1 MEKELRTN
9 AVKMSPEEQYQIRKS
24 IIRLFKQGKKN
35 GEIAEILDVSE
46 RHVRSVKKQYA
57 EGGINAL
64 KPQKRGHSAGEKRI
78 LTSEQE
84 KEIQKIIVE
93 KDPMQLKF
101 KDCMWTRKNIAELI
115 FQKYKIEIKLSTLG
129 YYLQR
134 WGFSVQRPIKRAYK
148 QDQAKID
155 KWLNEEFPGITAR
168 AEAENAEIFFGDETN
183 IQNTCNYMR
192 VYAPKGKTPVVK
204 VESQKFKVNML
215 SAISKRGKL
224 RFMLY
229 KDNMNAEKLI
239 DFMGRLICDVNKKVF
254 LVLDNLRVHHSK
266 KVQEWLD
273 KHKDR
278 IEVFYLPPYAPEYN
292 PDEYLNND
300 LKRNLGTQAMAKS
313 VEELE
318 ANTSQFMEKLSD
330 DSDHVKSYFN
340 HPALDKYKLD

>member
-1 MEKELRTN
+1 
-9 AVKMSPEEQYQIRKS
+9 
-24 IIRLFKQGKKN
+24 
-35 GEIAEILDVSE
+35 
-46 RHVRSVKKQYA
+46 
-57 EGGINAL
+57 
-64 KPQKRGHSAGEKRI
+64 
-78 LTSEQE
+78 
-84 KEIQKIIVE
+84 
-93 KDPMQLKF
+93 
-101 KDCMWTRKNIAELI
+101 
-115 FQKYKIEIKLSTLG
+115 
-129 YYLQR
+129 
-134 WGFSVQRPIKRAYK
+134 
-148 QDQAKID
+148 
-155 KWLNEEFPGITAR
+155 
-168 AEAENAEIFFGDETN
+168 
-183 IQNTCNYMR
+183 
-192 VYAPKGKTPVVK
+192 
-204 VESQKFKVNML
+204 ML

-239 DFMGRLICDVNKKVF
+239 DFMGRLIRDVNKKVF

-278 IEVFYLPPYAPEYN
+278 IEVFYLPPYSPEYN

>member
-1 MEKELRTN
+1 M
-9 AVKMSPEEQYQIRKS
+9 
-24 IIRLFKQGKKN
+24 
-35 GEIAEILDVSE
+35 
-46 RHVRSVKKQYA
+46 
-57 EGGINAL
+57 
-64 KPQKRGHSAGEKRI
+64 
-78 LTSEQE
+78 
-84 KEIQKIIVE
+84 
-93 KDPMQLKF
+93 
-101 KDCMWTRKNIAELI
+101 
-115 FQKYKIEIKLSTLG
+115 
-129 YYLQR
+129 
-134 WGFSVQRPIKRAYK
+134 
-148 QDQAKID
+148 
-155 KWLNEEFPGITAR
+155 LNEEFPGITAR

-192 VYAPKGKTPVVK
+192 GYAPKGKKPVVK

-239 DFMGRLICDVNKKVF
+239 DFMGRLIRDVNKKVF

-278 IEVFYLPPYAPEYN
+278 IEVFYLPPYSPEYN

>member
-1 MEKELRTN
+1 
-9 AVKMSPEEQYQIRKS
+9 
-24 IIRLFKQGKKN
+24 
-35 GEIAEILDVSE
+35 
-46 RHVRSVKKQYA
+46 
-57 EGGINAL
+57 
-64 KPQKRGHSAGEKRI
+64 
-78 LTSEQE
+78 
-84 KEIQKIIVE
+84 
-93 KDPMQLKF
+93 
-101 KDCMWTRKNIAELI
+101 
-115 FQKYKIEIKLSTLG
+115 
-129 YYLQR
+129 
-134 WGFSVQRPIKRAYK
+134 
-148 QDQAKID
+148 
-155 KWLNEEFPGITAR
+155 
-168 AEAENAEIFFGDETN
+168 
-183 IQNTCNYMR
+183 
-192 VYAPKGKTPVVK
+192 
-204 VESQKFKVNML
+204 ML

-239 DFMGRLICDVNKKVF
+239 DFMGRLIRDVNKKVF

-266 KVQEWLD
+266 KVQEWLE

-278 IEVFYLPPYAPEYN
+278 IEVFYLPPYSPEYN

>member
-1 MEKELRTN
+1 M
-9 AVKMSPEEQYQIRKS
+9 
-24 IIRLFKQGKKN
+24 
-35 GEIAEILDVSE
+35 
-46 RHVRSVKKQYA
+46 
-57 EGGINAL
+57 
-64 KPQKRGHSAGEKRI
+64 
-78 LTSEQE
+78 
-84 KEIQKIIVE
+84 
-93 KDPMQLKF
+93 
-101 KDCMWTRKNIAELI
+101 
-115 FQKYKIEIKLSTLG
+115 STLG

-155 KWLNEEFPGITAR
+155 KWLNEEFPGIIER

-192 VYAPKGKTPVVK
+192 GYAPKGKTPVVK

-229 KDNMNAEKLI
+229 KVNMNAEKLI
-239 DFMGRLICDVNKKVF
+239 DFMGRLIRDVNKKVF

-273 KHKDR
+273 KRKDR

-292 PDEYLNND
+292 PDELVNSD
-300 LKRNLGTQAMAKS
+300 LKRGVGSYTSAQS
-313 VEELE
+313 EEEL
-318 ANTSQFMEKLSD
+318 NNNVRSHLKKLQLQPLKITSFFNAPYT
-330 DSDHVKSYFN
+330 SY
-340 HPALDKYKLD
+340 AA